1 MGDEPL
7 GLDEYRALVE
17 ARIPARGT
25 ATKPLDECL
34 GLTLASDAPAR
45 IPVPPFTN
53 SAMDGF
59 AVRRVDVAGASPEHP
74 VRLPVIADVPAGDPA
89 ATPLRPGTAERIMT
103 GAMMPA
109 GADTVIRVEE
119 TDHRPGTDRAPEAV
133 TILRG
138 AEEGANVRRA
148 GEDVEAGD
156 PVLTAGIPLDA
167 VAIAAAASVGHT
179 TLEVVPR
186 PRVGVLATGS
196 ELREAGDPLGP
207 GQIPDSNSHL
217 LAGLVREA
225 GCEPVEVGRAP
236 DDPAKLL
243 GLLAQ
248 WPALDLVITAG
259 GISAGAYEVV
269 RQALSG
275 PASRFHRVAQ
285 QPGGPQGVGSTQVGA
300 GGRETPV
307 ICLPGNPV
315 SVFTTFHMYVA
326 GALAV
331 MSGLVAPE
339 HGGTVPSGVIARAR
353 VGWDC
358 PSGKTQFIPLR
369 FVPGE
374 ADEAGARWVE
384 PVHPLGSKSHLV
396 ASLANAEAI
405 GVVAPDV
412 EAVEA
417 GQELAVVPLV
427 G

>member
-148 GEDVEAGD
+148 GEDVEAGAVSFRFRD
-156 PVLTAGIPLDA
+156 GEQTNGVPVEEA
-167 VAIAAAASVGHT
+167 VAHIAAVIAD
-179 TLEVVPR
+179 
-186 PRVGVLATGS
+186 RV
-196 ELREAGDPLGP
+196 
-207 GQIPDSNSHL
+207 N
-217 LAGLVREA
+217 
-225 GCEPVEVGRAP
+225 
-236 DDPAKLL
+236 DPAGERL
-243 GLLAQ
+243 
-248 WPALDLVITAG
+248 
-259 GISAGAYEVV
+259 
-269 RQALSG
+269 
-275 PASRFHRVAQ
+275 HR
-285 QPGGPQGVGSTQVGA
+285 
-300 GGRETPV
+300 
-307 ICLPGNPV
+307 
-315 SVFTTFHMYVA
+315 
-326 GALAV
+326 
-331 MSGLVAPE
+331 
-339 HGGTVPSGVIARAR
+339 
-353 VGWDC
+353 D
-358 PSGKTQFIPLR
+358 
-369 FVPGE
+369 
-374 ADEAGARWVE
+374 
-384 PVHPLGSKSHLV
+384 
-396 ASLANAEAI
+396 
-405 GVVAPDV
+405 
-412 EAVEA
+412 
-417 GQELAVVPLV
+417 
-427 G
+427 

>member
-207 GQIPDSNSHL
+207 GQIPDANSHL

-285 QPGGPQGVGSTQVGA
+285 QPGGPQG
-300 GGRETPV
+300 
-307 ICLPGNPV
+307 
-315 SVFTTFHMYVA
+315 
-326 GALAV
+326 LA
-331 MSGLVAPE
+331 
-339 HGGTVPSGVIARAR
+339 T
-353 VGWDC
+353 
-358 PSGKTQFIPLR
+358 
-369 FVPGE
+369 
-374 ADEAGARWVE
+374 
-384 PVHPLGSKSHLV
+384 
-396 ASLANAEAI
+396 
-405 GVVAPDV
+405 
-412 EAVEA
+412 
-417 GQELAVVPLV
+417 AVVGGGAPPRCCACRATP
-427 G
+427 

>member
-285 QPGGPQGVGSTQVGA
+285 QPGGPQGLATAVV
-300 GGRETPV
+300 GGRPTPV
-307 ICLPGNPV
+307 LCLPGNPV
-315 SVFTTFHMYVA
+315 SVWVGFHVLAAGVLRVLAGRATGTAPRTSRVVA
-326 GALAV
+326 AEPW
-331 MSGLVAPE
+331 SGPAAKVQFMPVVRE
-339 HGGTVPSGVIARAR
+339 GER
-353 VGWDC
+353 VR
-358 PSGKTQFIPLR
+358 PM
-369 FVPGE
+369 
-374 ADEAGARWVE
+374 
-384 PVHPLGSKSHLV
+384 HPLGSRSHLV
-396 ASLANAEAI
+396 ASLPRAD
-405 GVVAPDV
+405 G
-412 EAVEA
+412 
-417 GQELAVVPLV
+417 LAVVPV
-427 G
+427 GTGRVEPGTELEFIAAHPR